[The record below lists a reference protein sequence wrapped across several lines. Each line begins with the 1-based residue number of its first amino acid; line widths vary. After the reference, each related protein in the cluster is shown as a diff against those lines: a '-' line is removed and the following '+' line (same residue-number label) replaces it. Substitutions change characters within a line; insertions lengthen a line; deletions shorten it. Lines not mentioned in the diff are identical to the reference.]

1 MSDALRIR
9 PAQPA
14 DRAALV
20 AIYARAK
27 LDELA
32 HEPVVPAL
40 VPLPQDR
47 ARLATLDASEIF
59 VACAACVLGFGART
73 TGRITMLFVD
83 PAARGAGIGAALL
96 RHMLAGMAG
105 AVELDVVASNA
116 AALALYRRAGF
127 VHGERGRAVYNG
139 VAVDVLRLRRPA

>member
-1 MSDALRIR
+1 MSGALRIR

-14 DRAALV
+14 DRAALI
-20 AIYARAK
+20 AIYARAT

-32 HEPVVPAL
+32 HEPVIPAL
-40 VPLPQDR
+40 IPLPEDR
-47 ARLATLDASEIF
+47 TRLAALDASEVV
-59 VACAACVLGFGART
+59 VACTARVLGFGART

-83 PAARGAGIGAALL
+83 PAARGAGIGSTLL
-96 RHMLAGMAG
+96 THMLDGMPG

-139 VAVDVLRLRRPA
+139 VAVDVLRLRRPG